1 LAGSLRLSRSGEV
14 RPAIKERSLRLP
26 SPDSSYLPSRMPNA
40 PAPSSAADYEAARA
54 EPAAPQGEDPA
65 RSQPHDRYEQ
75 SQVRFRTVFENAP
88 LGQKIITPDLTICQV
103 NPAMLAMLGFT
114 RAEELVGH
122 KIIEFA
128 HPDHR
133 ADWQELQ
140 QRLWEHKLPAF
151 TLETRLVRPDG
162 YSFWCRV
169 HSVLFPD
176 EGGELGYTILEDISD
191 RKNLEA
197 KLKRVYDAQETIL
210 QLATHDLKGPIAHI
224 ELLVDLLQREVTNR
238 HGESP
243 PPPEMVHY
251 LALIQACCVQ
261 AHVLL
266 QDVLYVGDL
275 DEHGLQKS
283 PTNLPIYL
291 TRQVDRHRLAAQQK
305 GIALALDLAP
315 KPLHA
320 RLHPE
325 KFGRVLDN
333 LLHNALKFTP
343 TGGTI
348 TVGLR
353 EHEGKVRLT
362 VQDTGIGIPGKLHN
376 NLFDKFNPTRRA
388 GLQGEITTGLGLF
401 IAKQIVELHGGA
413 IWLESREQ
421 QGTTFFIEL
430 G

>member
-1 LAGSLRLSRSGEV
+1 MSQAPHSPPESSLQAENEALRAENRQLREQHSRSED
-14 RPAIKERSLRLP
+14 A
-26 SPDSSYLPSRMPNA
+26 DPN
-40 PAPSSAADYEAARA
+40 
-54 EPAAPQGEDPA
+54 Q
-65 RSQPHDRYEQ
+65 RYEQ
-75 SQVRFRTVFENAP
+75 SQARFRTVFENAP
-88 LGQKIITPDLTICQV
+88 LGQKIITPDLTIRQV
-103 NPAMLAMLGFT
+103 NQAVVTMLGFT
-114 RAEELVGH
+114 SPEELIGR

-140 QRLWEHKLPAF
+140 KRLWEHKMPAF
-151 TLETRLVRPDG
+151 TLETCMVRNDG
-162 YSFWCRV
+162 TSFWCQV

-224 ELLVDLLQREVTNR
+224 ELLTDLLQREVASR
-238 HGESP
+238 SGAAP

-251 LALIQACCVQ
+251 LGLIQQSC
-261 AHVLL
+261 AHAHALL

-275 DEHGLQKS
+275 DENGLKKR
-283 PTNLPIYL
+283 PTDLNAFL
-291 TRQVDRHRLAAQQK
+291 TTLLDRHRLAGQER
-305 GIALALDLAP
+305 GIALALDLPAE
-315 KPLHA
+315 PLQA

-343 TGGTI
+343 AGGTV

-353 EHEGKVRLT
+353 EREGKPVLT
-362 VQDTGIGIPGKLHN
+362 VKDTGIGIPGKLHAH
-376 NLFDKFNPTRRA
+376 LFDKFNPTRRA
-388 GLQGEITTGLGLF
+388 GLQGETTTGLGLF
-401 IAKQIVELHGGA
+401 IARQIVELHGGC

-421 QGTTFFIEL
+421 EGTTFFIEL
-430 G
+430 A